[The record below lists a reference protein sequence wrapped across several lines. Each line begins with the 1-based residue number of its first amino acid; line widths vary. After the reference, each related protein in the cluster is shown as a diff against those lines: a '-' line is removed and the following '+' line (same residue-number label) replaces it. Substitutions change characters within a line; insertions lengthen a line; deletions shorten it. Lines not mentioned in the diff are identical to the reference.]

1 MRRELRAPD
10 QSWLELFYDLVFVA
24 AILVL
29 SAAYSKDTSS
39 TQLVWLTLVF
49 GMVWCTWLATTVLTN
64 RVRLVGTALR
74 AVLVLQMVGVL
85 ALVLTADSHLQ
96 DSTRWTGPVFAFVLV
111 AVAVL
116 YRMIRHAHPDLQ
128 LAFRHRSAR
137 LLTVALAFAVS
148 PLIDSDWW
156 ALVWLLG
163 LIVVITP
170 SREQAEIDE
179 HHMVHRFGE
188 LTIVILGETF
198 VKIGL
203 VATEEP
209 LRDLD
214 LWVLPMAFVLVFAI
228 WWLYFTDVP
237 ASGLPSTRRGR
248 FGWTLLHLPL
258 HMAVVVLAVGV
269 AKLLTAHAEVT
280 EGHAP
285 GGVRFL
291 SLPLLLVGLSLVG
304 LNLLAGTPE
313 NRRRAVIHVWSC
325 LAIVVV
331 VGVGFRLSHLPP
343 EVIAVALTLVM
354 VSTAVATRRFALPVD
369 GDPDASTG
377 GKADTGGS
385 GANPAVAG
393 P

>member
-1 MRRELRAPD
+1 MHRRELRAPD

-29 SAAYSKDTSS
+29 SAAYSKDTSA

-49 GMVWCTWLATTVLTN
+49 GMIWCTWLATTVLTN
-64 RVRLVGTALR
+64 RVRLVGTAVR
-74 AVLVLQMVGVL
+74 AVLVAQMVGVL

-128 LAFRHRSAR
+128 LAFRHRSGR
-137 LLTVALAFAVS
+137 ILVVAAAFAIS
-148 PLIDSDWW
+148 PLVDSDWY
-156 ALVWLLG
+156 ALVWLAG
-163 LIVVITP
+163 LVLLVAP
-170 SREQAEIDE
+170 SRAQAEIDE
-179 HHMVHRFGE
+179 HHLVHRFGE

-214 LWVLPMAFVLVFAI
+214 LWVLPMAFVLMFAV

-237 ASGLPSTRRGR
+237 ASGLPSTRGR
-248 FGWTLLHLPL
+248 RVGWTLLHLPL

-269 AKLLTAHAEVT
+269 AKLLTAHVESS
-280 EGHAP
+280 GHAP

-291 SLPLLLVGLSLVG
+291 SLPLLLVGVSLMG

-313 NRRRAVIHVWSC
+313 NRRRALIHAWSC
-325 LAIVVV
+325 VAIVAV
-331 VGVGFRLSHLPP
+331 VGLGFQVSHLPP
-343 EVIAVALTLVM
+343 ELIAVLLTLVM
-354 VSTAVATRRFALPVD
+354 VGTAVATRRFALPVD
-369 GDPDASTG
+369 DDSDPAGGTDARSDPDPS
-377 GKADTGGS
+377 
-385 GANPAVAG
+385 VAG
-393 P
+393 S